1 MSRIGYIGHNMK
13 KHSEFI
19 NIFLYLMTGILSCS
33 LWVGCSSLRKDVKVP
48 VHSAQSVKPDTAS
61 NSTTTNHALDTTS
74 PGSITLKWRTESEQ
88 ENYGFYL
95 YRGLSKDGPWEKVNN
110 TVIPG
115 HGTTSEPHDYRF
127 VDNGVRKNT
136 TYYYQLEEVDFKGN
150 ASRKPYTIKGIDT
163 KLGVMDKKDK

>member
-1 MSRIGYIGHNMK
+1 MSRIRYIVFLMK
-13 KHSEFI
+13 NQS
-19 NIFLYLMTGILSCS
+19 IFLKLIKCAVPWLLWMGLLS
-33 LWVGCSSLRKDVKVP
+33 GCCTLQSSVKVTSP
-48 VHSAQSVKPDTAS
+48 TREHQNTNTISSSTSSNQSV
-61 NSTTTNHALDTTS
+61 DTTS

-95 YRGLSKDGPWEKVNN
+95 YRGLSKDGPWIKVNEN
-110 TVIPG
+110 IIPG
-115 HGTTSEPHDYRF
+115 HGTTSEPHDYRY